1 MGKADER
8 EGVRLMNKFAFGL
21 GVGLLLLGLGMA
33 MLGHD
38 TPTQIRGLAEMIVG
52 LKTLDMC
59 M

>member
-1 MGKADER
+1 
-8 EGVRLMNKFAFGL
+8 MNRFSFGL

-52 LKTLDMC
+52 VKVLDMC
-59 M
+59 R